1 MAEETGIHDGAR
13 RNAATPFDITSALP
27 GPGVTLL
34 EASAGTGKT
43 FTITALIARYVA
55 EGVPLDAILA
65 VTFTRMATGELRDR
79 VRRRL
84 CSLADALGRK
94 LDADEPVPG
103 GDELAAMLANADRAT
118 LHARRIRLDDAV
130 AAFDSATITTT
141 HGFCQLVL
149 DGLGTAGDV
158 AARATLMEDSAAL
171 VTEVVD
177 DLYLRWSLLHGVPD
191 FRRDDARKAAT
202 AAIANTGI
210 SLASAPGDPPAELL
224 RRLVSRAS
232 QEVNRRLAEDNLLS
246 YDRLLSRLAET
257 LESGERGTLAC
268 RRLRER
274 YRVVLVDE
282 FQDTDPVQWRVVHQA
297 FGDRRTTA
305 LVLVGDPKQAIY
317 SFRGADVH
325 AYLQAAE
332 RATHH
337 TLTVNWRA
345 DQDLLD
351 ATEALLSP
359 LQMGDERIVFR
370 SVAAPADRAVP
381 GVENF
386 PAQTPLRIRLVDERQ
401 PGIRTTPAK
410 RLLQKES
417 LVDWIA
423 ADVARDVA
431 ALIHAEARIAD
442 TGHSVDHAGK
452 RPWRRVQCR
461 DIAVL
466 TRTNKQSLS
475 IRNALRAAGVPAV
488 IAGLDSVFASPA
500 AGSWLRLLEA
510 IEEPTS
516 RSRVAAL
523 ALTPWI
529 GMTVMEL
536 AEADERTWEGLH
548 SRAYRWAAT
557 LATRGV
563 AALHRSITTSEGLPA
578 RVAGT
583 AGGERDLTD
592 LGHLAEL
599 LHQESVA
606 GHMGVRSMRSWLARR
621 IKEVEVER
629 GGAEERSR
637 RLDSDAEAVQVLTVH
652 RVKGLEFGVVY
663 CPYLWDGLRL
673 EADGAPVVF
682 HDPSRGGER
691 TLDVGSR
698 DRNGP
703 ARNAYQN
710 HRGIALD
717 EQRGEDLRVMYVAL
731 TRARHQVVLWWA
743 KADGSRN
750 SPLGRLLLCRDDR
763 TGHVATPPAKEPKDD
778 LIRKALDT
786 LVGRARTNLIGVEM
800 ASDAPTPLT
809 TPKVTDPICTPSLE
823 VARFDRTLD
832 LRWRRSSYTSITAS
846 AHGSAGADVGS
857 EPEEPS
863 LLDEPSHAQQF
874 AGTAPGDPP
883 VTDGPRCILADVPG
897 GTEIGSLVHEVL
909 ERVDFAA
916 SDLRSDLEAAISS
929 GRGASTGLDVA
940 LLAAGLESSINT
952 PLGPLLPGTALRD
965 ISRRHRANELAFEL
979 PLAGG
984 DRPSGALTTADIASV
999 LARHVEP
1006 DGVLGRYPSRLADP
1020 ILSATLRGYMTGSLD
1035 LVFRHGTA
1043 PGSERWYVVDY
1054 KTNRL
1059 SHNDV
1064 GAWPYRRDVLDEEMQ
1079 HRHYPLQALIYLVA
1093 LHRFLRWRIPGYSPG
1108 EHLGGVLY
1116 LFLRGMAGP
1125 QTPLLDGQ
1133 PCGVWSWDAPCDLVV
1148 ELSDLFAYGRAKQ

>member
-1 MAEETGIHDGAR
+1 MPEDTDVDDGPR
-13 RNAATPFDITSALP
+13 RYGATPFDMTSALP

-43 FTITALIARYVA
+43 FTITSLIARYVA

-84 CSLADALGRK
+84 CSLADALGRT
-94 LDADEPVPG
+94 LDADELPPG
-103 GDELAAMLANADRAT
+103 DDELAAILASTDRAT
-118 LHARRIRLDDAV
+118 LQARRTRLDDAV

-149 DGLGTAGDV
+149 DWLGSTGDV
-158 AARATLMEDSAAL
+158 AARATLMEDSAGL
-171 VTEVVD
+171 VAEVVD
-177 DLYLRWSLLHGVPD
+177 DLYLRWCLLHGLPD
-191 FRRDDARKAAT
+191 FTRDDARKAAA
-202 AAIANTGI
+202 AAIANPGI
-210 SLASAPGDPPAELL
+210 SLASVPDGSPAALL
-224 RRLVSRAS
+224 RRLADRAS
-232 QEVNRRLAEDNLLS
+232 KEVNRRLQDDNLLT

-257 LESGERGTLAC
+257 LESGERGALAC

-282 FQDTDPVQWRVVHQA
+282 FQDTDPVQWRVMQEA

-332 RATHH
+332 QATHH

-370 SVAAPADRAVP
+370 SVAAPADRARP
-381 GVENF
+381 GIENF
-386 PAQTPLRIRLVDERQ
+386 PTQTPLRIRLVDEHQ
-401 PGIRTTPAK
+401 PGIRTTAAR
-410 RLLQKES
+410 RLLQKDS

-423 ADVARDVA
+423 VDVARDVA
-431 ALIHAEARIAD
+431 ALIHADARIAGAGPSD
-442 TGHSVDHAGK
+442 DHDGE
-452 RPWRRVQCR
+452 RPWRRVQSR

-466 TRTNKQSLS
+466 TRTNRQSLS
-475 IRNALRAAGVPAV
+475 IRDALREAGVPAV
-488 IAGLDSVFASPA
+488 IAGLDSVLASPA

-523 ALTPWI
+523 ALTPWV
-529 GMTVMEL
+529 GMTVMEV

-548 SRAYRWAAT
+548 SRAHRWAAT
-557 LATRGV
+557 LAARGV
-563 AALHRSITTSEGLPA
+563 ASLHRSITASEGLPA

-583 AGGERDLTD
+583 TGGERELTD
-592 LGHLAEL
+592 LAHLAEL

-621 IKEVEVER
+621 IEEVEVER

-663 CPYLWDGLRL
+663 CPYLWDGLRS

-682 HDPSRGGER
+682 HDPAREGDR
-691 TLDVGSR
+691 TLDVGCR

-703 ARNAYQN
+703 ARLAYQD
-710 HRGIALD
+710 HRSLAVE

-763 TGHVATPPAKEPKDD
+763 TGRVAAPQGKEPKDD
-778 LIRKALDT
+778 VIRKALAA
-786 LVGRARTNLIGVEM
+786 LVGRAKPNLIRVEM
-800 ASDAPTPLT
+800 ASGVPTAFLKRSVPIPIDA
-809 TPKVTDPICTPSLE
+809 PSLE
-823 VARFDRTLD
+823 AARFDRTLD
-832 LRWRRSSYTSITAS
+832 LRWRRSSYTSITAAAHES
-846 AHGSAGADVGS
+846 AVAEIES

-863 LLDEPSHAQQF
+863 LADEPAHPDEF
-874 AGTAPGDPP
+874 GETAPGDSPGAY
-883 VTDGPRCILADVPG
+883 GPRCLLAGIPG
-897 GTEIGSLVHEVL
+897 GTEIGSFVHKVL

-916 SDLRSDLEAAISS
+916 SDLRSDLEVAIST
-929 GRGASTGLDVA
+929 GRGVPAGVDVA
-940 LLAAGLESSINT
+940 LLAAGLESSIDT

-965 ISRRHRANELAFEL
+965 ISRRNRANELAFEL

-984 DRPSGALTTADIASV
+984 DRPSGALDTADIASV
-999 LARHVEP
+999 LSRHLEP
-1006 DGVLGRYPSRLADP
+1006 DGVLGRYTARLADP
-1020 ILSATLRGYMTGSLD
+1020 VLSTTLRGYMTGSLD
-1035 LVFRHGTA
+1035 LVFRHRIA
-1043 PGSERWYVVDY
+1043 AGSERWYVVDY

-1059 SHNDV
+1059 GADGV
-1064 GAWPYRRDVLDEEMQ
+1064 GAWPYRRDVLDEEMRR
-1079 HRHYPLQALIYLVA
+1079 RHYPLQALIYLVA

-1116 LFLRGMAGP
+1116 LFVRGMAGP
-1125 QTPLLDGQ
+1125 QTPVIDGQ
-1133 PCGVWSWDAPCDLVV
+1133 PCGVWSWAAPAGLVV
-1148 ELSDLFAYGRAKQ
+1148 ELSDLFAHARTTR